1 MNIKAV
7 ALNHMVED
15 RTGFFRPKSIQF
27 NCVPNHLGAHRDRGH
42 CRPCACARIE
52 NVYSV
57 PASTERQE
65 TPNSLCF
72 LLWQGVVP
80 EFLPRNS
87 AHGETSFRCLVVCVC
102 CGQLLLP

>member
-7 ALNHMVED
+7 TLNHMIED
-15 RTGFFRPKSIQF
+15 RTGFFRPKGIQF
-27 NCVPNHLGAHRDRGH
+27 DCVPNRLGASGDRRH

-52 NVYSV
+52 SVNSV
-57 PASTERQE
+57 PVSTDRQE

-72 LLWQGVVP
+72 VLWQRVVP

-87 AHGETSFRCLVVCVC
+87 AHGEISFRCLVTRVVVFVM
-102 CGQLLLP
+102 G

>member
-27 NCVPNHLGAHRDRGH
+27 DCVSNRLGARADRRH
-42 CRPCACARIE
+42 CCPCASARIE

-65 TPNSLCF
+65 TPNSLRF
-72 LLWQGVVP
+72 VLWQWVIA

-87 AHGETSFRCLVVCVC
+87 SHGEISFDVSIS
-102 CGQLLLP
+102 G